1 MTADDEIEGAGRE
14 RQLLGIARFEA
25 YRDAALRCFVP
36 RLSEHRWR
44 KVDTYD
50 PMAASCQLEAEE
62 PSAATYI
69 EDIERA
75 PLLHREVEDTVPGG
89 ALSRGTDAVSEIL
102 VEMRRPT
109 IPVRDDLLF
118 YDIGLDDAHASRSS
132 L

>member
-14 RQLLGIARFEA
+14 RQLLRIARLEA
-25 YRDAALRCFVP
+25 YRDAALHCFAP
-36 RLSEHRWR
+36 RLSKHSRR
-44 KVDTYD
+44 KVDPRD
-50 PMAASCQLEAEE
+50 PMAASHELEAEE
-62 PSAATYI
+62 PGAATDI

-75 PLLHREVEDTVPGG
+75 PLRHREVEDTVPGG
-89 ALSRGTDAVSEIL
+89 ALSRGADAMSEIL

-109 IPVRDDLLF
+109 IPVRGDLLF